1 MQQQNPEPM
10 SSGQSTISMKSDFPQ
25 LTKSQDHPSDS
36 DLTSDEEK
44 SPASTDSPPE
54 FVRAVTGWKWVI
66 VCAGFYA
73 SGFLYG
79 LDNTI
84 AADIQSAVLDSFG
97 DISKLTWLA
106 SGFPLGSI
114 ATILTL

>member
-1 MQQQNPEPM
+1 MSNLPELARQEGDRSDPDI
-10 SSGQSTISMKSDFPQ
+10 SSDDEKGQTSPSSPQ
-25 LTKSQDHPSDS
+25 ES
-36 DLTSDEEK
+36 
-44 SPASTDSPPE
+44 
-54 FVRAVTGWKWVI
+54 VRAVTGFRWVLI
-66 VCAGFYA
+66 CAGFYF

-84 AADIQSAVLDSFG
+84 AADIQSAVIESFG
-97 DISKLTWLA
+97 DVSKLAWLG

>member
-1 MQQQNPEPM
+1 MQSLP
-10 SSGQSTISMKSDFPQ
+10 SSSAPTMSTISNLPQPAREEVHISEPDISSDDEKGRSNLDSLQ
-25 LTKSQDHPSDS
+25 HP
-36 DLTSDEEK
+36 
-44 SPASTDSPPE
+44 
-54 FVRAVTGWKWVI
+54 VRTVTGPKWVL
-66 VCAGFYA
+66 VCVGFYF

-84 AADIQSAVLDSFG
+84 AADIQSAVIESFG
-97 DISKLTWLA
+97 DISKLAWLG

>member
-1 MQQQNPEPM
+1 MQSLPISSAPTMSTTSNLPQPAREEVHMSEPDI
-10 SSGQSTISMKSDFPQ
+10 SSDDEKGRSN
-25 LTKSQDHPSDS
+25 LDS
-36 DLTSDEEK
+36 LQV
-44 SPASTDSPPE
+44 P
-54 FVRAVTGWKWVI
+54 VRTVTGLKWVL
-66 VCAGFYA
+66 VCVGFYF

-84 AADIQSAVLDSFG
+84 AADIQSAVIESFG
-97 DISKLTWLA
+97 DISKLAWLG

>member
-1 MQQQNPEPM
+1 M
-10 SSGQSTISMKSDFPQ
+10 STMSNLPQ
-25 LTKSQDHPSDS
+25 LERQEGHTLDQDVSSDDEKEPITS
-36 DLTSDEEK
+36 NLTGG
-44 SPASTDSPPE
+44 P
-54 FVRAVTGWKWVI
+54 VRTVTGPKWVI
-66 VCAGFYA
+66 ICTGIYF

-84 AADIQSAVLDSFG
+84 AADIQLAVVESFG
-97 DISKLTWLA
+97 DISKLAWLG

>member
-1 MQQQNPEPM
+1 MQQQNAEPT
-10 SSGQSTISMKSDFPQ
+10 SSAQSTISMKSNLPE
-25 LTKSQDHPSDS
+25 LVKSQDHPSDS
-36 DLTSDEEK
+36 DITTDEEK
-44 SPASTDSPPE
+44 SPAAPDAPPE
-54 FVRAVTGWKWVI
+54 FVRAVTGWKWII

>member
-1 MQQQNPEPM
+1 MQQQNSTPI
-10 SSGQSTISMKSDFPQ
+10 SSAQSTISMKSDFPEFN
-25 LTKSQDHPSDS
+25 KSQDHPSDTG
-36 DLTSDEEK
+36 LTSDEEK
-44 SPASTDSPPE
+44 SPATTDTPPE
-54 FVRAVTGWKWVI
+54 FVRAVTGLKWII
-66 VCAGFYA
+66 VCVGFYA

-84 AADIQSAVLDSFG
+84 AADIQSAVLESFG
-97 DISKLTWLA
+97 DISKLTWLG

>member
-1 MQQQNPEPM
+1 
-10 SSGQSTISMKSDFPQ
+10 MKSLPVSSAPTMSTTSNLSVLVRQEGHTFE
-25 LTKSQDHPSDS
+25 SEISSDGEKV
-36 DLTSDEEK
+36 LTS
-44 SPASTDSPPE
+44 SPQDP
-54 FVRAVTGWKWVI
+54 VRTVTGLKWVLI
-66 VCAGFYA
+66 CAGFYF

-84 AADIQSAVLDSFG
+84 AADIQSAVIESFG
-97 DISKLTWLA
+97 DISKLAWLG

>member
-1 MQQQNPEPM
+1 MQQQNAEPT
-10 SSGQSTISMKSDFPQ
+10 SSAQSTISMKSNLPE
-25 LTKSQDHPSDS
+25 LVKSQDHPSDS
-36 DLTSDEEK
+36 DLTTDEEK
-44 SPASTDSPPE
+44 APAAPDAPPE
-54 FVRAVTGWKWVI
+54 FVRTITGWKWI
-66 VCAGFYA
+66 LVCAGFYA
-73 SGFLYG
+73 SCFLYG

-97 DISKLTWLA
+97 DISKLTWLG

>member
-1 MQQQNPEPM
+1 
-10 SSGQSTISMKSDFPQ
+10 MKSPPISSAPTMSTTNNMPQ
-25 LTKSQDHPSDS
+25 LARQEGHISDHDVSSD
-36 DLTSDEEK
+36 DEK
-44 SPASTDSPPE
+44 GPINFDSPQDP
-54 FVRAVTGWKWVI
+54 VRTVTGLRWVLI
-66 VCAGFYA
+66 CAGFYF

-84 AADIQSAVLDSFG
+84 AADIQSAVIESFG
-97 DISKLTWLA
+97 DISKLAWLG